1 LLTERHAVGTGLAF
15 TWLWFKETLYSE
27 TLMNTQIS
35 LKLTAFAVAV
45 MMNTVLLV
53 GVAHLFNAQI
63 DHHGSANSSARVQ
76 MVHVA

>member
-1 LLTERHAVGTGLAF
+1 
-15 TWLWFKETLYSE
+15 
-27 TLMNTQIS
+27 MNTQIS

-53 GVAHLFNAQI
+53 GVAHLFDAQI